1 MTRDE
6 ASSIIQKQFRN
17 NKQKIETLKI
27 TTDILNDIIDN
38 SFNKKLLM
46 VNLNLKEVGVQ
57 VKLLNNYK
65 SLFFILF

>member
-38 SFNKKLLM
+38 SFDKRI
-46 VNLNLKEVGVQ
+46 VNGEFKPKRGRRSGQ
-57 VKLLNNYK
+57 VAK
-65 SLFFILF
+65 

>member
-27 TTDILNDIIDN
+27 TSDTLNDIINN
-38 SFNKKLLM
+38 SFNKKKF
-46 VNLNLKEVGVQ
+46 NGEVKPKGGRRLGQ
-57 VKLLNNYK
+57 VAKK
-65 SLFFILF
+65 